1 MKFREILKGTILEN
15 RLNILIEDAHKWL
28 RDLGKN
34 DFIHSNNIEDNLDRL
49 VPDEIKLNENIF
61 DKAEIFL
68 LLYAVYLHDIGR
80 YEDGDHH
87 EKDTYQ
93 KIMENPEKY
102 GLKNEFEAYAV
113 AEICYGH
120 AKESEKPIKSIRPD
134 YGIAGLSNKVLNLQF
149 LAALLRLAD
158 EVDNAYTR
166 VQGIKKQKG
175 SVRNLIRFINFD
187 TTRWIIEFQSQ
198 PANWKDRTELRKIQS
213 YTQSRL
219 DEIREILETKELLYY
234 QIWLDPKD
242 FSKIQT
248 PRPKDIELKE
258 LKQFVGNL
266 ISQQPF
272 YDKQFHFHIVDIY
285 FEEKIKGQSYRNAV
299 FVNKEICEDS
309 IYEFKEI
316 FNNLRNNNEIEHGFI
331 VVEKISKEIC
341 KLANE
346 EKIKIITVYELI
358 QEVANFSEYLKNYVK
373 NYEDTPIF
381 KKDCYIPLTA
391 NLETKENVGT
401 IDDYLEKWLRL
412 EGQLQLTVLGDYGTG
427 KSTVA
432 KRLEYQQAKRY
443 LENPAKERIPVL
455 IELKIYQKSISIE
468 SLITDLLI
476 NKYSV
481 EIKNFNTFKLLNES
495 GKLLLILDGFDEMAS
510 RVDKKVTLANF
521 REFDKLISENS
532 KVILTCRTHYFKNQD
547 EIHKL
552 HQGTEIYN
560 KIDEKGGY
568 TLLFLNP
575 LKEEDFVIYL
585 KKFFPENWEK
595 YHQTIINTYNLR
607 ELAEKPILLE
617 LMVQT
622 LPQIKIEENEKLNHA
637 SLYDRYTKFWLN
649 RDDWRSYLESIE
661 REFITEEI
669 AFYLFINNKDRIF
682 YEELPKLI
690 QEKFPAKRNFE
701 MEYLDQDVRTCT
713 FLNRDE
719 KGDYSFVHQSFMEF
733 FVAKQFAR
741 EIKNKKP
748 NNFKLKKLS
757 PEIAGFLMNMAKDA
771 PETYLFSWDEIP
783 GKDDERLLEFLK
795 QNFDGNWEM
804 AKIKKTHNNTIIVSN
819 EISSLSLKLNNEKT
833 NVNLTI
839 NGVRAYE
846 FNVKMEMD
854 KLNLYVEILYEFL
867 KSTKNKTFD
876 EVKYLGGNSATIL
889 NLQGKNFNEL
899 DLSSTVLVG
908 ANFNNANL
916 IKSNLSNTAFSN
928 VQKESK
934 VDRVY
939 ETIDFDESRVYRL
952 EKNLEYF
959 ANHLRTSI
967 RKINRLKARKT
978 PGFENEL
985 QAINKELMSDFIRI
999 KDFKDFNP
1007 PIFEELD
1014 KKMNNFNENILILDE
1029 ILLSNIE
1036 KYLYELNLK
1045 LDNSKKE
1052 ILLES
1057 NIYFEK
1063 EIKRESVLTTFFRAN
1078 LKGADLSNSDLRNV
1092 DLREAN
1098 LIGAKLIGA
1107 HMNGANLTGA
1117 VR

>member
-1 MKFREILKGTILEN
+1 MVRFREILKGTIFEDRINL
-15 RLNILIEDAHKWL
+15 LIEDSKNKWL

-34 DFIHSNNIEDNLDRL
+34 DIIHSNNIENYLDRL
-49 VPDEIKLNENIF
+49 VPDEIKLNENNF
-61 DKAEIFL
+61 DKAEVFL

-80 YEDGDHH
+80 SEDETHH
-87 EKDTYQ
+87 EKKTYDN
-93 KIMENPEKY
+93 ILNYYEKY
-102 GLKNEFEAYAV
+102 KLNNKFEAYAV

-120 AKESEKPIKSIRPD
+120 AKESEKSIKSIRPD
-134 YGIAGLSNKVLNLQF
+134 YGIEGLSNKVLNLQF

-166 VQGIKKQKG
+166 VQGTKQEKG
-175 SVRNLIRFINFD
+175 SVRNLIRFINID
-187 TTRWIIEFQSQ
+187 TTRWIIEFQSE
-198 PANWKDRTELRKIQS
+198 PANWKDWTELKRIRS

-219 DEIREILETKELLYY
+219 DEIREILESKELSYY

-258 LKQFVGNL
+258 LKQFIGNL

-272 YDKQFHFHIVDIY
+272 YDKKFRFHIVDIY
-285 FEEKIKGQSYRNAV
+285 FEEKIKGQRYRNAV
-299 FVNKEICEDS
+299 FINKEICEDS

-316 FNNLRNNNEIEHGFI
+316 FNDLRNNDEIEQGFI
-331 VVEKISKEIC
+331 VVEKITKEIS
-341 KLANE
+341 KMANE
-346 EKIKIITVYELI
+346 EKIKIITVHDLI
-358 QEVANFSEYLKNYVK
+358 KEAANFSEYLKNYVK
-373 NYEDTPIF
+373 YYEDTTIF

-391 NLETKENVGT
+391 NLETKENIGK
-401 IDDYLEKWLRL
+401 IDDYFDKWLRL

-432 KRLEYQQAKRY
+432 KRLEYRQAKRY

-481 EIKNFNTFKLLNES
+481 EIKNFNAFKLLNES

-552 HQGTEIYN
+552 HQGTEIYK

-568 TLLFLNP
+568 KFLFLNP

-595 YHQTIINTYNLR
+595 YHQTIVNTYNLR
-607 ELAEKPILLE
+607 ELAEKPVLLE

-649 RDDWRSYLESIE
+649 RDDWRSYLASDE
-661 REFITEEI
+661 RDFITEEI

-690 QEKFPAKRNFE
+690 QEKFPGKRSFE

-733 FVAKQFAR
+733 FVAKKFSN
-741 EIKNKKP
+741 EINNRNS
-748 NNFKLKKLS
+748 NNFKMKKLS
-757 PEIAGFLMNMAKDA
+757 PEIAGFLINLAKNV
-771 PETYLFSWDEIP
+771 ETY
-783 GKDDERLLEFLK
+783 
-795 QNFDGNWEM
+795 
-804 AKIKKTHNNTIIVSN
+804 
-819 EISSLSLKLNNEKT
+819 
-833 NVNLTI
+833 
-839 NGVRAYE
+839 YE
-846 FNVKMEMD
+846 FID
-854 KLNLYVEILYEFL
+854 
-867 KSTKNKTFD
+867 STKNKSFD
-876 EVKYLGGNSATIL
+876 DVNYLGGNSATVL
-889 NLQGKNFNEL
+889 NLLCEDFSGR
-899 DLSSTVLVG
+899 DISSTVLVG
-908 ANFNNANL
+908 ANFNNAKL
-916 IKSNLSNTAFSN
+916 IKSNLNNAILGKVEKDF
-928 VQKESK
+928 KISK
-934 VDRVY
+934 IIDNDLKNNYFVEIDHIRKKYLERLYDLEGLRDLGLPHRTTQIEDR
-939 ETIDFDESRVYRL
+939 L
-952 EKNLEYF
+952 KNLE
-959 ANHLRTSI
+959 
-967 RKINRLKARKT
+967 NRLKRDLNSATKYLNIKNSNLKNLDHRQKQLTRREMSVVNDDILRELEKT
-978 PGFENEL
+978 YRSL
-985 QAINKELMSDFIRI
+985 I
-999 KDFKDFNP
+999 KDQSLKNQKIKSTHEMKMLLDDFN
-1007 PIFEELD
+1007 
-1014 KKMNNFNENILILDE
+1014 
-1029 ILLSNIE
+1029 
-1036 KYLYELNLK
+1036 KYLTNRIDK
-1045 LDNSKKE
+1045 MIISLDYSTLDDETVNRK
-1052 ILLES
+1052 
-1057 NIYFEK
+1057 N
-1063 EIKRESVLTTFFRAN
+1063 VLTTFLRAN
-1078 LKGADLSNSDLRNV
+1078 LKGANLSNTDLRGV
-1092 DLREAN
+1092 DFREAN
-1098 LIGAKLIGA
+1098 LINAKLIGA
-1107 HMNGANLTGA
+1107 KLTGANLIGA

>member
-1 MKFREILKGTILEN
+1 MVRFRDILKGTIFEDRINL
-15 RLNILIEDAHKWL
+15 LIDDAKNNWL
-28 RDLGKN
+28 RNLGKN
-34 DFIHSNNIEDNLDRL
+34 DSIHSSNIEGYLDRL
-49 VPDEIKLNENIF
+49 VPDEIKLKENIF

-80 YEDGDHH
+80 CEDGDHH
-87 EKDTYQ
+87 EKETYQ
-93 KIMENPEKY
+93 KIIGTPEKY
-102 GLKNEFEAYAV
+102 GLKHEFEAYAV

-158 EVDNAYTR
+158 EVDNVYTR
-166 VQGIKKQKG
+166 VQGTKKQKG
-175 SVRNLIRFINFD
+175 SVRNLIRFIDFD
-187 TTRWIIEFQSQ
+187 SNRWIIEFQSE
-198 PANWKDRTELRKIQS
+198 PTSWKDWTELKKMQS

-219 DEIREILETKELLYY
+219 DEIREILESKELLYY

-248 PRPKDIELKE
+248 PKPIDIELKE

-266 ISQQPF
+266 ISQQPC
-272 YDKQFHFHIVDIY
+272 YDKQFRSHIVDIY

-316 FNNLRNNNEIEHGFI
+316 FNNLRSNNEIEQGFI
-331 VVEKISKEIC
+331 VVEKITKEIC

-346 EKIKIITVYELI
+346 ENIKIITVHDLI
-358 QEVANFSEYLKNYVK
+358 QEVANFSEYLKNYIK
-373 NYEDTPIF
+373 YYEDTPIF

-391 NLETKENVGT
+391 NLETKVNVGV
-401 IDDYLEKWLRL
+401 IDNYLDKWLRL

-432 KRLEYQQAKRY
+432 KRLEYRQAKRY

-468 SLITDLLI
+468 SLITDLLL

-481 EIKNFNTFKLLNES
+481 EIKNFNAFKHLNES

-552 HQGTEIYN
+552 HQGTDIYK

-595 YHQTIINTYNLR
+595 YHQTIVNTYNLR

-649 RDDWRSYLESIE
+649 RDDWRSYLESNE

-669 AFYLFINNKDRIF
+669 AFYLFINNKDRI
-682 YEELPKLI
+682 YYQELPKLI
-690 QEKFPAKRNFE
+690 QEKFPGKRNFE

-719 KGDYSFVHQSFMEF
+719 KGDYAFVHQSFMEF
-733 FVAKQFAR
+733 FVAKQFAND
-741 EIKNKKP
+741 IKNKNS
-748 NNFKLKKLS
+748 NNFRLKKLS
-757 PEIAGFLMNMAKDA
+757 PEIAGFLK
-771 PETYLFSWDEIP
+771 
-783 GKDDERLLEFLK
+783 
-795 QNFDGNWEM
+795 
-804 AKIKKTHNNTIIVSN
+804 
-819 EISSLSLKLNNEKT
+819 
-833 NVNLTI
+833 NLI
-839 NGVRAYE
+839 DQFE
-846 FNVKMEMD
+846 PFNKFIE
-854 KLNLYVEILYEFL
+854 
-867 KSTKNKTFD
+867 STKNKSFD
-876 EVKYLGGNSATIL
+876 EVKYLGGNSATIA
-889 NLQGKNFNEL
+889 NLMGADFSEM
-899 DLSSTVLVG
+899 DMSSTVLVG
-908 ANFNNANL
+908 ANFNNAKL
-916 IKSNLSNTAFSN
+916 INSNLSNAIFSIE
-928 VQKESK
+928 QKETMTE
-934 VDRVY
+934 RVNHIIPRFEY
-939 ETIDFDESRVYRL
+939 ILNYIENLTTDEFLKNDTTPDFKKKFL
-952 EKNLEYF
+952 ELE
-959 ANHLRTSI
+959 
-967 RKINRLKARKT
+967 NRLIYLNEHLKAD
-978 PGFENEL
+978 PNYINPEL
-985 QAINKELMSDFIRI
+985 
-999 KDFKDFNP
+999 
-1007 PIFEELD
+1007 
-1014 KKMNNFNENILILDE
+1014 ENILEDFVLTF
-1029 ILLSNIE
+1029 SH
-1036 KYLYELNLK
+1036 LK
-1045 LDNSKKE
+1045 AKKSKKALQELEKSKNHFYHLYRLIKDRKQDIVE
-1052 ILLES
+1052 IDFSRDFSQKLQ
-1057 NIYFEK
+1057 EK
-1063 EIKRESVLTTFFRAN
+1063 KEENVLTSFVGAN
-1078 LKGADLSNSDLRNV
+1078 LKGANLSNADLRGLDLRDANLV
-1092 DLREAN
+1092 GVNLTGAKLNGINLSNADLRDVDLRGADLIRVNLKQTNLRGAKLIRAKLNRANLSNADLTDADLREAN
-1098 LIGAKLIGA
+1098 LISANLRGAKLSGTN
-1107 HMNGANLTGA
+1107 MTGS

>member
-1 MKFREILKGTILEN
+1 MKFREILKGTILESRIN
-15 RLNILIEDAHKWL
+15 LLIDDAHKWL

-80 YEDGDHH
+80 SEEGDHH
-87 EKDTYQ
+87 EKETYQ
-93 KIMENPEKY
+93 KIIDSPEKY

-166 VQGIKKQKG
+166 VQGIKKQK
-175 SVRNLIRFINFD
+175 SSIRNLIRFINFD
-187 TTRWIIEFQSQ
+187 TTRWIIEIQSE
-198 PANWKDRTELRKIQS
+198 PTNWKDWTELKKIRN

-219 DEIREILETKELLYY
+219 DEIREVLESKELSYY

-258 LKQFVGNL
+258 LKQFVGSL
-266 ISQQPF
+266 ISQQPC
-272 YDKQFHFHIVDIY
+272 YDKQFGFHSVDIY

-299 FVNKEICEDS
+299 FVNKEICEES

-316 FNNLRNNNEIEHGFI
+316 FNNLRSNNEIEHGFI
-331 VVEKISKEIC
+331 VVEKITKEIC
-341 KLANE
+341 ELANE

-373 NYEDTPIF
+373 YYEDTPIF

-391 NLETKENVGT
+391 NLETKENVGI
-401 IDDYLEKWLRL
+401 IDDYLDKWLRL

-432 KRLEYQQAKRY
+432 KRLEYRQAKRY

-481 EIKNFNTFKLLNES
+481 EIKNFNAFKLLNES

-510 RVDKKVTLANF
+510 RIDKKITLANF

-552 HQGTEIYN
+552 HQGTEIYK

-595 YHQTIINTYNLR
+595 YHQTIVNTYNLR

-649 RDDWRSYLESIE
+649 RDDWRSYLESNE

-690 QEKFPAKRNFE
+690 QEKFPSKRNFE

-733 FVAKQFAR
+733 FVAKKFAN
-741 EIKNKKP
+741 EIKNKNS
-748 NNFKLKKLS
+748 NNFRLKKLS
-757 PEIAGFLMNMAKDA
+757 PEIAGFLMNIAKDVK
-771 PETYLFSWDEIP
+771 TYLFSWDEIP
-783 GKDDERLLEFLK
+783 RKDNERFVEFLK

-804 AKIKKTHNNTIIVSN
+804 AKIIEKREENIIIVSN
-819 EISSLSLKLNNEKT
+819 EISSLVLKLNNEESKAS
-833 NVNLTI
+833 LTI
-839 NGVRAYE
+839 NGRRAYE
-846 FNVKMEMD
+846 FDVRMESD
-854 KLNLYVEILYEFL
+854 KLNLYGEIFYEFL

-889 NLQGKNFNEL
+889 NLQGKNFSEL
-899 DLSSTVLVG
+899 DISSTVLVG
-908 ANFNNANL
+908 ANFKSANL
-916 IKSNLSNTAFSN
+916 IKSNLSNAVFSN
-928 VQKESK
+928 VQKDSK
-934 VDRVY
+934 VDRLDKNV
-939 ETIDFDESRVYRL
+939 DFEDSRLLKFFV
-952 EKNLEYF
+952 NQ
-959 ANHLRTSI
+959 LRTSI
-967 RKINRLKARKT
+967 KKINRLKARKT

-985 QAINKELMSDFIRI
+985 QAIKKVLMSDFSRI

-1014 KKMNNFNENILILDE
+1014 KEINILKTN
-1029 ILLSNIE
+1029 ILLFDDTFISNLE
-1036 KYLYELNLK
+1036 KYLYY
-1045 LDNSKKE
+1045 LDNENLHISQTNLKE
-1052 ILLES
+1052 ILSKSPLD
-1057 NIYFEK
+1057 FEK

-1107 HMNGANLTGA
+1107 HMDGANLTGA